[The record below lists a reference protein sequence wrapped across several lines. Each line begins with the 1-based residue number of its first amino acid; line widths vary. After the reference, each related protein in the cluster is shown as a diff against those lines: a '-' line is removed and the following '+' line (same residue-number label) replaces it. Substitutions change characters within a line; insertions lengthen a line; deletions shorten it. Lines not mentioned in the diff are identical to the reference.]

1 MDLGFKKPEEIVKI
15 LCERLR
21 KERLS
26 QEMSQGDVAARAGLS
41 TNTVSNLEA
50 GKGVGFENIIRVA
63 RVLGRANELDDLFSP
78 RLTSLNDIQR
88 YEENAHRHR
97 AKRKPSND

>member
-1 MDLGFKKPEEIVKI
+1 MDLGFRKPDEIVRI

-21 KERLS
+21 KERLL

-50 GKGVGFENIIRVA
+50 GKGVGLENLIRVA
-63 RVLGRANELDDLFSP
+63 RVLGRASELDNLFSP
-78 RLTSLNDIQR
+78 RLASLNDIQR
-88 YEENAHRHR
+88 YEENTHRLR
-97 AKRKPSND
+97 ARRKPAND